1 VALVERGGRR
11 RLKNSPTKSP
21 PLRLATDWRRASF
34 SEKESVPMNTK
45 PSIQIVDSEPATE
58 TSPPDPFAPENLRLS
73 QAFTETVGVKKLLT
87 TVPVRKPSPQ
97 DFVRVH
103 PGPEYRDNFPII
115 ELKDEREEYIV
126 TASLVPELSGEL
138 VTKTLF
144 TAINRQGTLFFWPV
158 RLPSPD
164 GKNLDWWR
172 SGREAA
178 ELAMRD
184 WVRVKANMNLGAYDI
199 LKAETVMSEPEWP
212 ELGFWDLI
220 KIAFRDHLITT
231 TDHPVI
237 KRLRGQS

>member
-1 VALVERGGRR
+1 MKKLEFQVVPPGTENT
-11 RLKNSPTKSP
+11 NSPTNS
-21 PLRLATDWRRASF
+21 L
-34 SEKESVPMNTK
+34 
-45 PSIQIVDSEPATE
+45 
-58 TSPPDPFAPENLRLS
+58 DPFDPANLRLS
-73 QAFTETVGVKKLLT
+73 QSFTETVAVKKLLT

-126 TASLVPELSGEL
+126 TASLVPELTGEF

-144 TAINRQGTLFFWPV
+144 LATNRQGTLFFWPV

-164 GKNLDWWR
+164 GKDLDWWR

-178 ELAMRD
+178 ELAMQG

-199 LKAETVMSEPEWP
+199 FKAESVISEPEWP

-220 KIAFRDHLITT
+220 KIAFRDHLIASL
-231 TDHPVI
+231 DHPVI
-237 KRLRGQS
+237 KRLRGLA

>member
-1 VALVERGGRR
+1 MMSKLNLQAVSAGTE
-11 RLKNSPTKSP
+11 
-21 PLRLATDWRRASF
+21 
-34 SEKESVPMNTK
+34 NT
-45 PSIQIVDSEPATE
+45 STNN
-58 TSPPDPFAPENLRLS
+58 PDPFDPANLRLS
-73 QAFTETVGVKKLLT
+73 QSFTETVGVKKVLA

-103 PGPEYRDNFPII
+103 SDPAYRENFPII

-126 TASLVPELSGEL
+126 TADIVPELTGEFVL
-138 VTKTLF
+138 KTLY

-164 GKNLDWWR
+164 GKDLDWWR

-178 ELAMRD
+178 ELAMND

-199 LKAETVMSEPEWP
+199 FKAEGVMREPEWP
-212 ELGFWDLI
+212 KLDFWELI

-231 TDHPVI
+231 TDHTVI
-237 KRLRGQS
+237 KRLRGQA

>member
-1 VALVERGGRR
+1 MSKLNLQAVSAGAENA
-11 RLKNSPTKSP
+11 NSPT
-21 PLRLATDWRRASF
+21 D
-34 SEKESVPMNTK
+34 N
-45 PSIQIVDSEPATE
+45 
-58 TSPPDPFAPENLRLS
+58 PDPFDPSNLRLS
-73 QAFTETVGVKKLLT
+73 QSFTETVGVKKVLA
-87 TVPVRKPSPQ
+87 TVPVRKPGPQ

-103 PGPEYRDNFPII
+103 PSPDYRDNFPII

-126 TASLVPELSGEL
+126 TAGLVPELAGEF
-138 VTKTLF
+138 VIKTLF

-164 GKNLDWWR
+164 GKDLDWWR
-172 SGREAA
+172 SGREGA

-199 LKAETVMSEPEWP
+199 FKAESVIQEPEWP
-212 ELGFWDLI
+212 KLGFWDLI

-231 TDHPVI
+231 VDHPVI